1 MNYLP
6 IFLNIKNKKTLV
18 VGGGEVA
25 HRKVLSL
32 LEFTNDIVIVSS
44 QINFEFKNTI
54 DKYNLSYLQDNYN
67 SKYLEKIDILIVA
80 VDDLKLQKDI
90 YKETKDKK
98 IMCNFSDFEEYC
110 DFILPSYIKKDN
122 LVVCVSTMGSAP
134 AFAKE
139 FKKYIEKLIPN
150 DIDSFLK
157 QMKDLR
163 TSLPKG
169 KKRMDLLRQKAQ
181 KYVQSFKK

>member
-6 IFLNIKNKKTLV
+6 IFLNMKNKKVLV
-18 VGGGEVA
+18 IGGGEVA

-32 LEFTNDIVIVSS
+32 LKFTKDIMIVSS
-44 QINFEFKNTI
+44 HIKTELKKTIN
-54 DKYNLSYLQDNYN
+54 KYSLTYLQDNYN

-80 VDDLKLQKDI
+80 VDDLKLQKNI
-90 YKETKDKK
+90 YEETKDKK

-110 DFILPSYIKKDN
+110 DFILPSYIKKDD

-150 DIDSFLK
+150 DIDCFLK

-163 TSLPKG
+163 TTLPKG

-181 KYVQSFKK
+181 KYIQNFKQ